1 MHHLTPSSQALA
13 LLPPQ
18 HGSPAPEPQ
27 PQAAEAAKAA
37 EETKVAAAARVA
49 GAAKAAAAAKVAD
62 AAEAAVAEEAAVEAR
77 VAAAVEAR
85 VAEVAKAAATAKV
98 VEAAAAGAAARGAPA
113 LLQVA
118 PPGQPS
124 PHELQHTMSDGV
136 LSNEAAPKE
145 GGASARMPARRA
157 SSSGELRR
165 SSLAKGAGPSWDCA
179 IGDASTVVEATGHAP
194 PPPPPPPLLPGRSSL
209 YDVRHVQPGLP
220 PPLPGGPPVT
230 RIVPPPSLEDA
241 FPPQDAPFVTP
252 RTASL
257 LPPMPPVA
265 TPRSG
270 SLPPPLPGG
279 PPVRLLPDPGC

>member
-1 MHHLTPSSQALA
+1 M
-13 LLPPQ
+13 
-18 HGSPAPEPQ
+18 
-27 PQAAEAAKAA
+27 
-37 EETKVAAAARVA
+37 AAAARVA
-49 GAAKAAAAAKVAD
+49 GAAKAAAAAKVAE

-85 VAEVAKAAATAKV
+85 VAEVAKAAATAKA

-220 PPLPGGPPVT
+220 PPPPGEP
-230 RIVPPPSLEDA
+230 LEDA
-241 FPPQDAPFVTP
+241 SPPQDAPFVTP